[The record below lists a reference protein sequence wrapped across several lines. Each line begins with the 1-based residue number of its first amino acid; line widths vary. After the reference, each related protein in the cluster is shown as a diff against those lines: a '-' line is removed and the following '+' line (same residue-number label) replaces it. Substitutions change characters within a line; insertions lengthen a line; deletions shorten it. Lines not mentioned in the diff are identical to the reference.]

1 MVIEFTGVNGS
12 VIRKNNPVSV
22 TVSSRQDIPADT
34 ADIRCI
40 YDGSFEEYRFVK
52 IFFDEKLI
60 FKGIVDGQKI
70 TVGKDGG
77 YVDIA
82 CRSMAGVLLDNHLR
96 PQNISGL
103 TDSIIYNSFLKPFE
117 IDIDR
122 ITNRSCPELINTG
135 KGMSIYKLIEEYSR
149 RVFRRNARI
158 NAQGR
163 AFLSG
168 EINPSGYFFCDG
180 EVSLEKNCY
189 RYKEIS
195 LNRSRK
201 NVVSRVY
208 VRSSD
213 RETGYSME
221 LRNRDFKEASGGC
234 VRYFDAAPSS
244 GYCIQDARDMIEV
257 SNRDGFI
264 IMLECPCFVYSPLYG
279 NAQVLF
285 DGKLYDNMEIF
296 SCVQR
301 FEGGRVNSK
310 IGIRRNV

>member
-1 MVIEFTGVNGS
+1 MVIEFAGINGS
-12 VIRKNNPVSV
+12 RVRKNNPVSV
-22 TVSSRQDIPADT
+22 TISNRQDIPADT

-103 TDSIIYNSFLKPFE
+103 TDSIIYNSFLRPFD

-122 ITNRSCPELINTG
+122 ITNKSCPELINIG
-135 KGMSIYKLIEEYSR
+135 KGVSVYSLIEEYSK
-149 RVFRRNARI
+149 RVFRKNARI
-158 NAQGR
+158 TAQGK

-168 EINPSGYFFCDG
+168 GMNKSGYLFSDG
-180 EVSLEKNCY
+180 EISLEKNSY
-189 RYKEIS
+189 RYSKIS
-195 LNRSRK
+195 LSRSRR
-201 NVVSRVY
+201 NVISRVF

-213 RETGYSME
+213 SETGYPLE
-221 LRNRDFKEASGGC
+221 LKNREIKGFSGVC
-234 VRYFDAAPSS
+234 VRYFDASPS
-244 GYCIQDARDMIEV
+244 GGHCIQEARDMLEG
-257 SNRDGFI
+257 SNRNSFI

-279 NAQVLF
+279 NAQVVF
-285 DGKLYDNMEIF
+285 DGKLYDNMEVF

-301 FEGGRVNSK
+301 FEGKKVNSK
-310 IGIRRNV
+310 IGIRSK